1 MIYFYFYYLYK
12 SFNIDKQTVK
22 NMMKHILGHTSMA
35 FTLNTYVHKTSEFEK
50 FNVEK
55 AERNIKIGA
64 QIGAQT

>member
-1 MIYFYFYYLYK
+1 
-12 SFNIDKQTVK
+12 
-22 NMMKHILGHTSMA
+22 MMKHILGHTSMA